1 MIIFSRACTDFD
13 SACSWQKEITYHDKT
28 KDSSGGGGDRRF
40 VLYYTVRH
48 SVVRHDR
55 YFDRRERFSDRD
67 AFICGSGTSAAVSD
81 VHEIRRALFYR
92 RQRADAVALGNAA
105 YGRIVGVTRQDVPYY
120 TPGRHSHLS
129 YRRYYYLN
137 VEMTDPSTGITTSI
151 QSQGYRRPI
160 HRYLRSNK
168 VKVYTDKSG
177 WKHYLEDFQWKEH
190 RSDPDLFDCS
200 REFEEAHPWNGR
212 IGQIIVTAVLVLM
225 ILNLFLNL

>member
-1 MIIFSRACTDFD
+1 MKQKIRPAEEEIGNVAFIFLFVILWY
-13 SACSWQKEITYHDKT
+13 SALLGSVM
-28 KDSSGGGGDRRF
+28 SGGAGITVMLFF
-40 VLYYTVRH
+40 VAGLLPVY
-48 SVVRHDR
+48 
-55 YFDRRERFSDRD
+55 
-67 AFICGSGTSAAVSD
+67 SAVTM
-81 VHEIRRALFYR
+81 IRRALFYR
-92 RQRADAVALGNAA
+92 KQRADAIA
-105 YGRIVGVTRQDVPYY
+105 YGQSQPGRIQGVVRQDVPYY
-120 TPGRHSHLS
+120 SGKNRTLRYH
-129 YRRYYYLN
+129 RYYYLK
-137 VEMTDPSTGITTSI
+137 VDITDPVTGVTNTI

-177 WKHYLEDFQWKEH
+177 WKHYMEDFQWKEH

>member
-1 MIIFSRACTDFD
+1 MIKRKIRPAEEET
-13 SACSWQKEITYHDKT
+13 
-28 KDSSGGGGDRRF
+28 GGLSFTILFAILWYGTIG
-40 VLYYTVRH
+40 
-48 SVVRHDR
+48 

-81 VHEIRRALFYR
+81 VHENTPRPVLQEAARRR
-92 RQRADAVALGNAA
+92 SRAGPMAA